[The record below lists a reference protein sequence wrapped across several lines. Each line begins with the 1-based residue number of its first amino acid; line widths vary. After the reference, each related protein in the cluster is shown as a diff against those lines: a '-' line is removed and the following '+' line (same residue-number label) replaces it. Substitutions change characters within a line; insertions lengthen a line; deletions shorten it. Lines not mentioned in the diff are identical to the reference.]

1 MDVLRQK
8 LKTWYQ
14 QQTAVKAAPAP
25 VPHEH
30 QDDADPG
37 GAGGGEGGAS
47 GAPLQ
52 DGARRLRRRPEALEA
67 EEAAEIAE
75 MAAEQV
81 ISVVRRLDLFQR
93 SAQMRASN
101 KRAGGLN
108 EMVRGVLGSTPT
120 APGLMCVAVS
130 PMALKKCAPFE
141 ISGGFGICVMSDSP
155 FAGPSSFWFQ
165 NVQYAQAVGLKMLI
179 TFGDG
184 TQHRES
190 TGLSRR
196 QRGGRPMRSGR
207 WWWWWTARR
216 ARTPSRCRTSSAPC
230 PRWAGAPR
238 RLCPL
243 RHMCQVS

>member
-120 APGLMCVAVS
+120 AP
-130 PMALKKCAPFE
+130 
-141 ISGGFGICVMSDSP
+141 
-155 FAGPSSFWFQ
+155 
-165 NVQYAQAVGLKMLI
+165 
-179 TFGDG
+179 
-184 TQHRES
+184 
-190 TGLSRR
+190 
-196 QRGGRPMRSGR
+196 
-207 WWWWWTARR
+207 
-216 ARTPSRCRTSSAPC
+216 
-230 PRWAGAPR
+230 APR
-238 RLCPL
+238 RSGIAARAYVCCSQPNGTQE
-243 RHMCQVS
+243 MCAV